1 MIEEITTTISFQE
14 LSKEIF
20 VYQQAT
26 LLFCLLIS
34 VSIYLLMPNKIEK
47 SRRIA
52 ASTLIFLGLFGLFS
66 IMLKTLVRIL
76 VPR

>member
-1 MIEEITTTISFQE
+1 MIEEITTTIGFQE

-34 VSIYLLMPNKIEK
+34 VSIYLLLPKRVEN

-52 ASTLIFLGLFGLFS
+52 ASALIFMGLFGLFS
-66 IMLKTLVRIL
+66 ILLKTLVRIFT
-76 VPR
+76 R

>member
-1 MIEEITTTISFQE
+1 MIEEASVGFQE

-20 VYQQAT
+20 IYQQAT
-26 LLFCLLIS
+26 LIFCFLIS
-34 VSIYLLMPNKIEK
+34 VSVYLLLSQKIEK

-52 ASTLIFLGLFGLFS
+52 ASVLIFLGLFGLFS

-76 VPR
+76 AG